1 LLACCVMISYTTHAL
16 TGFGGIIIAVTLAS
30 HLYPIGMLLPIL
42 VPLDILVN
50 SYIVARRHAHIDRSI
65 LFREIVPFMLIGLV
79 IGIAIFSYT
88 RAAELQKVFGLFV
101 LFLSVREL
109 YRLLKNTPTVG
120 LSRVTSTGYMIA
132 AGVVQGVYA
141 SGGPLLVYAV
151 SGFNLPKSVF
161 RSTLSALWLITNIM
175 LVTSYSVTGKVT
187 WESVEYFLI
196 LLPIVIGAI
205 ITGEKLHGLVNER
218 VFKIV
223 VFLILIVAGLSIVIL

>member
-1 LLACCVMISYTTHAL
+1 MISYTTQAL
-16 TGFGGIIIAVTLAS
+16 TGFGSIIIAVTLAS
-30 HLYPIGMLLPIL
+30 HLYPIEMLLPIL

-50 SYIVARRHAHIDRSI
+50 SYIVARRSTHIDRSI
-65 LFREIVPFMLIGLV
+65 LFRRIVPFMLVGLV

-88 RAAELQKVFGLFV
+88 QAAELQQAFGIFVFL
-101 LFLSVREL
+101 LSLREL
-109 YRLLKNTPTVG
+109 YRLYKNTVPTVG
-120 LSRVTSTGYMIA
+120 LSRVASTSYMIA

-161 RSTLSALWLITNIM
+161 RSTLSALWLMANII
-175 LVTSYSVTGKVT
+175 LVTSYSVTGKMT

-196 LLPIVIGAI
+196 LLPVVIGAI

-218 VFKIV
+218 MFKIV
-223 VFLILIVAGLSIVIL
+223 VFLILVIAGLSIVIL